1 MSTPSVLLSTHCA
14 LSKSLRVKAA
24 ALKVKMH
31 LVSGLFVQGCHYA
44 GCDQA
49 TKFSSKINQPP
60 PHPLCSVYPQGDAPP
75 CSVSSLSLHPI
86 SGRGPAPCLFS
97 FHYPL
102 ICILLLFFLPMCATL
117 SHNPYPFQGSS
128 SSTFPPLS
136 WHSYFAWIFPLPL
149 IFNLLSLYLLS
160 DLLSSLHL
168 FFNVS

>member
-102 ICILLLFFLPMCATL
+102 ICILLLFFYPCALLFLITL
-117 SHNPYPFQGSS
+117 THFKVLHPPRSLLFLDTPILHGS
-128 SSTFPPLS
+128 
-136 WHSYFAWIFPLPL
+136 FPLPL

>member
-1 MSTPSVLLSTHCA
+1 MPFCAPWSPPLAFWPLMSTPSVLLSTHCA

-75 CSVSSLSLHPI
+75 CSVSSFTAPHLWQRTCSLFILFSLPSHLYSPSFFYPCALLFLITLTHFKVLHPPH
-86 SGRGPAPCLFS
+86 S
-97 FHYPL
+97 
-102 ICILLLFFLPMCATL
+102 LLFLDTPILHGFLFL
-117 SHNPYPFQGSS
+117 SHL
-128 SSTFPPLS
+128 FP
-136 WHSYFAWIFPLPL
+136 
-149 IFNLLSLYLLS
+149 SL
-160 DLLSSLHL
+160 
-168 FFNVS
+168 